1 MMNRDCRE
9 YVLRLL
15 TDCPRREREI
25 ALLRFELANHARV
38 MGDELIEAM
47 NFARQ
52 DGAGRSVGHVSD
64 KTSHIAL
71 NYQEQAERMNRT
83 VSDEISARLVELERE
98 QGRLEYY
105 ISLLEP
111 RQQQVL
117 RRIYMDRM
125 PRETVAQEVGL
136 SVRRL
141 QEVKAQAIDTLAE
154 MYDFTAGL
162 Y

>member
-52 DGAGRSVGHVSD
+52 DGAGRPVGHVSD

-71 NYQEQAERMNRT
+71 NYQEQAERLNRT
-83 VSDEISARLVELERE
+83 VSDE

>member
-52 DGAGRSVGHVSD
+52 DGAG
-64 KTSHIAL
+64 
-71 NYQEQAERMNRT
+71 
-83 VSDEISARLVELERE
+83 
-98 QGRLEYY
+98 
-105 ISLLEP
+105 
-111 RQQQVL
+111 
-117 RRIYMDRM
+117 
-125 PRETVAQEVGL
+125 
-136 SVRRL
+136 
-141 QEVKAQAIDTLAE
+141 
-154 MYDFTAGL
+154 
-162 Y
+162 

>member
-1 MMNRDCRE
+1 
-9 YVLRLL
+9 
-15 TDCPRREREI
+15 
-25 ALLRFELANHARV
+25 
-38 MGDELIEAM
+38 
-47 NFARQ
+47 
-52 DGAGRSVGHVSD
+52 
-64 KTSHIAL
+64 
-71 NYQEQAERMNRT
+71 MNRT